1 MGTGESAMKHGNKYE
16 DLITKL
22 KNGEFK
28 KITFITG
35 AGISTSAGIPDFR
48 SKTGLF
54 AQVQKKYNLSSPEAF
69 FEINC
74 FYKHPEYFYDFCKGF
89 NIDDCKPTKSHLFMG
104 FLNHKGYLSKIYTQ
118 NVDGLELKAGLPRDR
133 VVFAHGVTTEA
144 GCPNC
149 LKSVDINVIR
159 KHVLN
164 EKIYYCP
171 DCKKP
176 CKPKVVFY
184 GENLPS
190 SYFSSFEA
198 ITQSDLSII
207 MGTTLKVYPFNR
219 LPYEVPKECWRVLI
233 NRSQVSGSIFTFNPL
248 KFSDDYSNDIF
259 ISGYTDEVVVKIAK
273 DCGWE
278 EEFNTYIESLGLN
291 K

>member
-1 MGTGESAMKHGNKYE
+1 MGSGQSSVKHEDKYN
-16 DLITKL
+16 DLIEKL

-28 KITFITG
+28 RITFVTG
-35 AGISTSAGIPDFR
+35 AGISTAAGIPDFR

-89 NIDDCKPTKSHLFMG
+89 NIDDCKPTRSHLFMG
-104 FLNHKGYLSKIYTQ
+104 FLNHKGYLSRIYTQ
-118 NVDGLELKAGLPRDR
+118 NVDGLELKAGLPRDK
-133 VVFAHGVTTEA
+133 VVFAHGVTTEG

-149 LKSVDINVIR
+149 MKSVDIAVI
-159 KHVLN
+159 KEHVMTD
-164 EKIYYCP
+164 KIFYCD
-171 DCKKP
+171 DCNSP

-184 GENLPS
+184 GENLPR
-190 SYFSSFEA
+190 SYFASFDA
-198 ITQSDLSII
+198 ITKTDLTII

-233 NRSQVSGSIFTFNPL
+233 NKSEVSGSMFTFNPF
-248 KFSDDYSNDIF
+248 KFSSEYSNDVF
-259 ISGYTDEVVVKIAK
+259 IPGYTDEVIDKIAK

-278 EEFNTYIESLGLN
+278 NEFKAYIEGLELN